1 MNAYPSSSQV
11 TQKNSPSVYKQT
23 KSSRSIKFPLRGKT
37 QHDTTPASGLCN
49 GIIVDFM
56 DGLVCIYPRHDS
68 DRRRERAQAR
78 SAARLRI
85 GAAHDHLCAR
95 RHHASAID
103 GGDSIG
109 KGAQPRRPARQR
121 TGSRLVRTWLR
132 RAQSTEY
139 PAVEHNTRLVGAFH
153 RRCPRYQ
160 TASSATSGSS
170 ARAGR
175 FERRCRYRLSI
186 PWM

>member
-1 MNAYPSSSQV
+1 VDAIVLRTSFRGAIPMLQMDKSMNAYPSSSQV

-68 DRRRERAQAR
+68 DRRRKRAQAR
-78 SAARLRI
+78 SAARLRL

-109 KGAQPRRPARQR
+109 KGAKPRSAKNGIEACSNMVTP
-121 TGSRLVRTWLR
+121 
-132 RAQSTEY
+132 
-139 PAVEHNTRLVGAFH
+139 H
-153 RRCPRYQ
+153 R
-160 TASSATSGSS
+160 GH
-170 ARAGR
+170 
-175 FERRCRYRLSI
+175 
-186 PWM
+186 